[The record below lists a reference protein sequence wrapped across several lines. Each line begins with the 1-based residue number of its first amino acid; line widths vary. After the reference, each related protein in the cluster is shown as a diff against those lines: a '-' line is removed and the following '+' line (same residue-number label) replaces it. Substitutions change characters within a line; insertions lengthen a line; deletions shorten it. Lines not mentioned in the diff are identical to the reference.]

1 MQVFLTKNIPNLGN
15 IGELVK
21 VKDGYA
27 RNYLIPNGLAEEVVD
42 SNINRWKNFSR
53 ANRIKE
59 EKLQA
64 EIKKT
69 IDILSK
75 NVLKIPVKTSA
86 HGSIFGSI
94 TNIQISREI
103 NDQLKIQIDRR
114 KILIPENISQIGI
127 YEGEI
132 VFSKDSKA
140 KFQFELISAGGV

>member
-27 RNYLIPNGLAEEVVD
+27 RNYLIPNGLAEEAVD

-53 ANRIKE
+53 ANRIKD

-75 NVLKIPVKTSA
+75 NILKVPVKTSA

-132 VFSKDSKA
+132 VLSKDSKA
-140 KFQFELISAGGV
+140 KFQFELISTGGV